1 MSAHL
6 PPGTEVFHHA
16 GHEVRVRMEIPNAE
30 QLAAMIDPP
39 PPDPPGRETVRFFN
53 MAYLAHTLTVPPGSE
68 SEPCVVFGVWCPAGF
83 VVEGLDYSIN
93 FSIRSTSNRTHDI
106 VITGLNVSSRDLPG
120 GVQREKLAHIPTGKL
135 LAAALNAASTTFIYY
150 PAHYNGPRLTLGPDG
165 QIIEAPPEYAT
176 IHTEDDGA
184 AFPVPRGAGLTVPSD
199 FTLAVAGVPPLIGAL
214 RLAEV
219 ARIVRETPPGLS
231 TEKLVATRFACSTR
245 HARRLIEQSRQEGH
259 EPTNDRTRKGTK

>member
-6 PPGTEVFHHA
+6 SSVTEVFHHA
-16 GHEVRVRMEIPNAE
+16 GHEVRVHMVNPDAGA
-30 QLAAMIDPP
+30 LAKMLDPP
-39 PPDPPGRETVRFFN
+39 QPDPPGHETLRFFN
-53 MAYLAHTLTVPPGSE
+53 MANIAHTLTVPPGSE

-83 VVEGLDYSIN
+83 VVEGLDYAVE
-93 FSIRSTSNRTHDI
+93 FSIRSTSDRTHDI
-106 VITGLNVSSRDLPG
+106 AITNLNVRSGDVLG

-135 LAAALNAASTTFIYY
+135 LAAALNAASMTFIHY
-150 PAHYNGPRLTLGPDG
+150 PANYNGPRLTLGPDG
-165 QIIEAPPEYAT
+165 RIVEAPPGYDT
-176 IHTEDDGA
+176 IHTGDDGG

-199 FTLAVAGVPPLIGAL
+199 FTWEVAGVPPLVGAL

-219 ARIVRETPPGLS
+219 ARIVRETPPGIS
-231 TEKLVATRFACSTR
+231 TEKLVATRFVCSTR